1 MTTRKRR
8 TFEPSLKLE
17 VVRLIN
23 EQGQSVQNVSE
34 SMGIGQTAIR
44 RWLQQYSAE
53 QNGQPGIGKPLT
65 AEQQRIR
72 QLELE
77 NQQLRQDVTIL
88 KKAFG
93 LLCPRNEV
101 THTLIRQLQKEAI
114 PVQHSCRILDVSR
127 SGFYEAQRR
136 SAKPVLCKASV
147 HLRAAFM
154 ASHQSY
160 GSRRL
165 VTAMASAGFDIGRYK
180 VRSLMRQQA
189 LKPVWKRKFV
199 HTTDSK
205 HDLPVAA
212 NVLNRQFNPSA
223 PNLAYVSDIT
233 YIRTGAGWLYLAT
246 VLDLYARKVV
256 GWAMAPSMPAK
267 LVCDALT
274 MAIQQRRPAAGLIVH
289 SDRGSQYASELYQDL
304 LASHG
309 FVCSMS
315 RKGNCW
321 DNAVAERF
329 FLNLKMERVWQR
341 QYANHAEAK
350 ADITD
355 YIVGFYNCKR
365 INSALGNLPPSVYEQ
380 KMAEREPIVVSEIT

>member
-1 MTTRKRR
+1 MIYQ
-8 TFEPSLKLE
+8 
-17 VVRLIN
+17 VV
-23 EQGQSVQNVSE
+23 
-34 SMGIGQTAIR
+34 
-44 RWLQQYSAE
+44 
-53 QNGQPGIGKPLT
+53 
-65 AEQQRIR
+65 
-72 QLELE
+72 
-77 NQQLRQDVTIL
+77 
-88 KKAFG
+88 
-93 LLCPRNEV
+93 
-101 THTLIRQLQKEAI
+101 RQLQKEAI
-114 PVQHSCRILDVSR
+114 PVQQSCRVLDVSR
-127 SGFYEAQRR
+127 SGYYDAQRR
-136 SAKPVLCKASV
+136 SAKPVVCKASV
-147 HLRAAFM
+147 HLKAAFM

-165 VTAMASAGFDIGRYK
+165 VTAMADEGLHIGRYK
-180 VRSLMRQQA
+180 VRSLMRQAA

-205 HDLPVAA
+205 HDLPIAA
-212 NVLNRQFNPSA
+212 NVLNRQFNPTA

-267 LVCDALT
+267 LVCDALS

-289 SDRGSQYASELYQDL
+289 SDRGSQYASELYQDML
-304 LASHG
+304 TQHG
-309 FVCSMS
+309 FICSMS

-365 INSALGNLPPSVYEQ
+365 INSVLGNLSPAVYER
-380 KMAEREPIVVSEIT
+380 KMAAHEPIVVSEIT